1 MATVL
6 PRVTYSNLGV
16 DFSPVHNLLDKI
28 LVDAQS
34 EMLGR
39 TRGNVIGNATDD
51 KTGRAYKVVS
61 PIDSNILVGEF
72 FETPADGVDRAVA
85 AAQEAYRSW
94 SAISWPERIIRIRRW
109 RDIVDARKFELG
121 VAALVEIGKSRM
133 EAVGEAEECVDQ
145 IDYYCSEMER
155 NEGFERA
162 LRQVLPGETTRS
174 ILRPFGVFAVI
185 SPFNFPLALTINS
198 IAAALIA
205 GNTIVLKP
213 SPGCTLTGR
222 LVLDTLLEAGIP
234 AGVVNMVAGGD
245 EVGRH
250 LVRHNRVAGIAFVG
264 SNAAGMSIYREVA
277 ANSRF
282 SKPVIAE
289 MGGKNPAYVTR
300 SADIER
306 AASGV
311 ARSAFGLQ
319 GQKCS
324 ACSVAYVH
332 ADVKD
337 AFIQKLAEIT
347 KGLKMGDPRQ
357 RDVFMGPTYNE
368 AAFKRFQSAVET
380 AKKDGKLLFGG
391 ERLSGDFYDR
401 GFYLQPTAVEMPA
414 PGRLTKDELFMPF
427 VAIRSFTDL
436 ASAIAEG
443 NDVEYGLAA
452 GIYTSEEAELKQFLN
467 TAQAGVLYANRA
479 SGATTGA
486 WPAIQSFC
494 GWKGSGVSHKGGLG
508 PHFLPQFMHEQSH
521 TIIF

>member
-1 MATVL
+1 MTGSL

-16 DFSPVHNLLDKI
+16 DFSGVHTLLDKLI
-28 LVDAQS
+28 PEIQS
-34 EMLGR
+34 KVLGK
-39 TRGNVIGNATDD
+39 TWGNVIGAQTDD
-51 KTGRAYKVVS
+51 RSGKAYKVVS
-61 PIDSNILVGEF
+61 PIDSKILVGEF
-72 FETPADGVDRAVA
+72 FDGNADTVDRAVGA
-85 AAQEAYRSW
+85 ALEAYKSW
-94 SAISWPERIIRIRRW
+94 STMPWQERLIRIRRW
-109 RDIVDARKFELG
+109 RDLVDAKKYELG

-133 EAVGEAEECVDQ
+133 EAIGEAEECVDQ
-145 IDYYCSEMER
+145 IDYYAAEMER
-155 NEGFERA
+155 NEGFDRS
-162 LRQVLPGETTRS
+162 LRQVLPGEVTKS

-185 SPFNFPLALTINS
+185 SPFNFPLALTINA

-213 SPGCTLTGR
+213 SPGCALTGR
-222 LVLDTLLEAGIP
+222 LVIDTLLDAGIP
-234 AGVVNMVAGGD
+234 GGVVNLVAGGD
-245 EVGRH
+245 EAGRQ
-250 LVRHNRVAGIAFVG
+250 LVRHAGVAGIAFVG

-289 MGGKNPAYVTR
+289 MGGKNPAYVTS
-300 SADIER
+300 SADLQR

-332 ADVKD
+332 TDIKN
-337 AFIQKLAEIT
+337 AFIDKLSEVTA
-347 KGLKMGDPRQ
+347 GLKMGDPR
-357 RDVFMGPTYNE
+357 DAAVFMGPTYNE
-368 AAFKRFQSAVET
+368 AAFKRYEWAVAA
-380 AKKDGKLLFGG
+380 AKKDGRILFGG
-391 ERLSGDFYDR
+391 DRLSGEQFDR
-401 GFYLQPTAVEMPA
+401 GFYLKPTAVEVSG
-414 PGRLTKDELFMPF
+414 PGKLTRDELFMPF
-427 VAIRSFTDL
+427 VAIRTFTDL
-436 ASAIAEG
+436 AAAIDEG

-452 GIYTSEEAELKQFLN
+452 GIYTADEKELKQFLN
-467 TAQAGVLYANRA
+467 TTQAGVLYANRA

-521 TIIF
+521 TVIF